1 MILDAGRQQYTLHAQ
16 PRATVVRRR
25 PSCRTSRRPKP
36 RACCSK
42 NASRCS
48 ASCAARIDGLFDTF
62 LKLRGSSG
70 WEGHVNGVRRWIM
83 QPVKTAA
90 A

>member
-1 MILDAGRQQYTLHAQ
+1 MRELCGA
-16 PRATVVRRR
+16 
-25 PSCRTSRRPKP
+25 
-36 RACCSK
+36 
-42 NASRCS
+42 
-48 ASCAARIDGLFDTF
+48 IDGLYETF

-83 QPVKTAA
+83 QPMKTAA